1 MSIGMGTSSREIRT
15 AKVRVELDL
24 DVMYRRPESMTEEY
38 FIESLK
44 NDLKMRID
52 RKGLTATNIKIE
64 KYDKEQQL

>member
-1 MSIGMGTSSREIRT
+1 MGTSSREIRT

>member
-1 MSIGMGTSSREIRT
+1 MGTTTSSREIRT

-24 DVMYRRPESMTEEY
+24 DVMYRRPESTAEEY

-52 RKGLTATNIKIE
+52 RKGMTATNIKIE

>member
-1 MSIGMGTSSREIRT
+1 MGAATSSREIRT

-52 RKGLTATNIKIE
+52 RKGMTATNIKIE